1 MYSAPD
7 PMMSEKRGLN
17 GAKDL
22 GNTKNILFKVPHNE
36 VTIVA
41 KKPTAMFSRAKFF
54 GPMLK

>member
-22 GNTKNILFKVPHNE
+22 GNTKNNLFKVPHNE

-41 KKPTAMFSRAKFF
+41 KKPTAMFSRAKFLAP
-54 GPMLK
+54 G